1 MKKTTVFLILVTI
14 LIASYIAS
22 IFNLGNI
29 CKVECSNELESCE
42 KFCAEDIDTEDCIMD
57 CKINF
62 DTCRSDC
69 VDQGS
74 L

>member
-1 MKKTTVFLILVTI
+1 MKKTTIFLIFVTI

-22 IFNLGNI
+22 ILNLGTI

-42 KFCAEDIDTEDCIMD
+42 NFCAEDVDAEDCIMD
-57 CKINF
+57 CKINS
-62 DTCRSDC
+62 DSCRSNC
-69 VDQGS
+69 EVQNS